1 MPKTPYVVRQKD
13 SWEIATQGLSKQM
26 KGIVHDKVWNH
37 IRHKPY
43 RYEYLSLE
51 LEGLR
56 SFKFQSGDRIIF
68 AICAECRKKGFESV
82 NNCPECEEIADST
95 IMLFVFGGH
104 DVYERLG
111 RKRRKAW
118 KRAKRKK
125 KSKLRRH

>member
-1 MPKTPYVVRQKD
+1 MPKMPYVVRQKD
-13 SWEIATQGLSKQM
+13 SWEITTQGLPKHM

-43 RYEYLSLE
+43 SYEYLSLE

-68 AICAECRKKGFESV
+68 AICEECRKNGFESV
-82 NNCPECEEIADST
+82 NNCPDCEEIAGNT
-95 IMLFVFGGH
+95 IMLFVFGSH
-104 DVYERLG
+104 DIYERLG
-111 RKRRKAW
+111 RKRRKEW
-118 KRAKRKK
+118 KKAKRKK